1 MYGPIPLGKDTGP
14 WGGRVHT
21 NMKVKEPEELEIL
34 VQGFLL
40 SLAEQGKWLPPSE
53 AVAACFLSSGG
64 WFLKAMYKPPELVT

>member
-1 MYGPIPLGKDTGP
+1 
-14 WGGRVHT
+14 
-21 NMKVKEPEELEIL
+21 MKVKEPEELEIL